1 MNKTKT
7 VAKCL
12 PLNFSQLTFVYYM
25 KELSCI
31 ELNNQS
37 WAISWIWN
45 KLLLKLKWFSYSI
58 SFFTPW
64 TIFSSVSLKKKDLEV
79 MTWQA
84 KCLERWQTLHEN
96 SFTSAMCKLCKNIVA
111 KPGCQKGAGTADNLT
126 SNWACLSFS
135 SFFVLPLTSS
145 KARIS

>member
-12 PLNFSQLTFVYYM
+12 PLNSHNLPLFIIWKNSAV
-25 KELSCI
+25 
-31 ELNNQS
+31 LN
-37 WAISWIWN
+37 WIIKVERSAESEIN
-45 KLLLKLKWFSYSI
+45 CLKLKWFSYSI

-79 MTWQA
+79 MIWQA

-96 SFTSAMCKLCKNIVA
+96 SFTSAMFKLCKNIVA
-111 KPGCQKGAGTADNLT
+111 KPGCQKGAGTADKLT
-126 SNWACLSFS
+126 SIEL
-135 SFFVLPLTSS
+135 V
-145 KARIS
+145 